1 MKKLTAKQIESIVNR
16 LNKLFEKAGVYNGN
30 TICIYANGKR
40 WVDVVLEDGDFNP
53 RDYFEYCNPE
63 TISISFDGS
72 PLYAMMNGYNYSAE
86 EERLIT
92 NMDNLFDEYDLYLEM
107 GDSWNASLLYNNWAL
122 NPEPDPEEKNRIY
135 ITWENM
141 AAIPAA
147 LRVIDQIWTDNQ
159 NAQIDRG
166 SCVIGAALE
175 FDYEGIHYEMPP
187 LGRYQGSLTWE
198 DSLPEIERLLKTAGA
213 TNIRYNPGRMD

>member
-1 MKKLTAKQIESIVNR
+1 MKKDLKPDGKKQNKGDYNEKLTAKQIESIVNR

-40 WVDVVLEDGDFNP
+40 WVDGVLEDGDFNP

-92 NMDNLFDEYDLYLEM
+92 NMDNLF
-107 GDSWNASLLYNNWAL
+107 
-122 NPEPDPEEKNRIY
+122 
-135 ITWENM
+135 
-141 AAIPAA
+141 
-147 LRVIDQIWTDNQ
+147 
-159 NAQIDRG
+159 
-166 SCVIGAALE
+166 
-175 FDYEGIHYEMPP
+175 
-187 LGRYQGSLTWE
+187 
-198 DSLPEIERLLKTAGA
+198 
-213 TNIRYNPGRMD
+213 